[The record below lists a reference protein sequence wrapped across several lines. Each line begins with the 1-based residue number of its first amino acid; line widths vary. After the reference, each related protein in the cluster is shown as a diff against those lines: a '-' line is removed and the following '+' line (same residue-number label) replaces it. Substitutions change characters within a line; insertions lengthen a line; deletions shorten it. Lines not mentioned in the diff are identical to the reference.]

1 MSVEDAVAKAKA
13 IAAKLT
19 GSTSNGSD
27 NAVNALDVAKAA
39 EAALAGLVEP
49 STKRKRWDEDPEEDS
64 KKSKGEAS
72 RRLWIATKDKP
83 ASHYRLYW
91 EQHGA
96 SITNQVSAGDI
107 YLELKGRGSSA
118 TAALPGIPEEPLHLL
133 IQGPTVESCESAEP
147 LVDQL
152 FIQKADQAALL
163 AEDSPQESSQNA
175 VAATTSSGYR
185 PAPVASLIHN
195 VNNGTNNV
203 PDGQLFEEQIG
214 VPNGLVGYIIGR
226 GGESISSMQARTGA
240 KVQIQREAEM
250 APGATQRVITL
261 SGTTK
266 QAIDACRSII
276 ERMVQDRTNST
287 QQSQQQRGS
296 FAASVNASSQEAR
309 LQQAVE
315 AGHVLVKVAVPN
327 TDVGLIIGKAGTTIK
342 SIQDRS
348 GANIQIPQS
357 GDVDNPSIRTV
368 SITHPHGEGAQLAK
382 QLIEDVLG
390 SKKNQAAHV
399 TIQVEIPD
407 KDVGMC
413 IGRSGCVIREMQN
426 QSGTKIQIPSVPTP
440 GQPSRIATVFG
451 PPEGCDKVKQM
462 IERIVLE
469 QSSQSVMSGQ
479 QQQPGYGDA
488 YGQYGQQQQQGY
500 GGATYDQ
507 QQQAAYG
514 YQQQQAPQAQQAG
527 YNGVQQ
533 AGQQDY
539 SKEWAAYYAAQGA
552 SQGGT
557 AAAASQPAAAAAP
570 QAAAASPSP
579 APAGQQ
585 GSDAYHEQFHRY
597 AYYYGEEAARNHYGA
612 WSPPP
617 GTPNPYGVNPNG
629 ITAPPAS
636 SEPAPTA
643 SAPVALAPSPAQAPA
658 VDPSSVRD
666 TGRRG
671 VSNLPAWMTKS

>member
-1 MSVEDAVAKAKA
+1 MSAEDAVARAKA

-19 GSTSNGSD
+19 SGATSNST
-27 NAVNALDVAKAA
+27 NVNENTVNALDVAKAA
-39 EAALAGLVEP
+39 EAALAGLVDT
-49 STKRKRWDEDPEEDS
+49 STKRKRWDDDPEDNS
-64 KKSKGEAS
+64 KKSKGESS
-72 RRLWIATKDKP
+72 RRLWISTKEKP

-96 SITNQVSAGDI
+96 SITNQVSAGEI
-107 YLELKGRGSSA
+107 HLELKGRGSST

-133 IQGPTVESCESAEP
+133 IQGPTVESCEAAEP

-152 FIQKADQAALL
+152 FVQKADQAELL
-163 AEDSPQESSQNA
+163 AEDSPQESSHNA
-175 VAATTSSGYR
+175 VSATSSSGYR

-195 VNNGTNNV
+195 VNNGNMNV
-203 PDGQLFEEQIG
+203 PDGQLFEEEIG

-226 GGESISSMQARTGA
+226 GGESITSMQARTGA

-357 GDVDNPSIRTV
+357 GDADNPSIRTV
-368 SITHPHGEGAQLAK
+368 SITHPHAEGAQLAK

-399 TIQVEIPD
+399 TIQVE
-407 KDVGMC
+407 V
-413 IGRSGCVIREMQN
+413 SLV
-426 QSGTKIQIPSVPTP
+426 
-440 GQPSRIATVFG
+440 
-451 PPEGCDKVKQM
+451 
-462 IERIVLE
+462 
-469 QSSQSVMSGQ
+469 
-479 QQQPGYGDA
+479 
-488 YGQYGQQQQQGY
+488 
-500 GGATYDQ
+500 
-507 QQQAAYG
+507 
-514 YQQQQAPQAQQAG
+514 
-527 YNGVQQ
+527 
-533 AGQQDY
+533 
-539 SKEWAAYYAAQGA
+539 SK
-552 SQGGT
+552 
-557 AAAASQPAAAAAP
+557 
-570 QAAAASPSP
+570 
-579 APAGQQ
+579 
-585 GSDAYHEQFHRY
+585 R
-597 AYYYGEEAARNHYGA
+597 
-612 WSPPP
+612 
-617 GTPNPYGVNPNG
+617 
-629 ITAPPAS
+629 
-636 SEPAPTA
+636 
-643 SAPVALAPSPAQAPA
+643 
-658 VDPSSVRD
+658 
-666 TGRRG
+666 
-671 VSNLPAWMTKS
+671 